1 MATGTRWVSAGY
13 QNDPEQFFSGEVD
26 YLTLSWIGRFSAE
39 GVSASGVTGFFV
51 WYLPAGFTAFASG
64 TANGASAVW
73 AKISATGAVTTAL
86 KRASAQATTTSG
98 KSLIEWFDIAIHTG
112 NVT

>member
-1 MATGTRWVSAGY
+1 MTTGTRWVSAGLD
-13 QNDPEQFFSGEVD
+13 NDPQYFYSGEVD
-26 YLTLSWIGRFSAE
+26 YLKMSWIGRFSGE
-39 GVSASGVTGFFV
+39 NISASGVTSFFA

-64 TANGASAVW
+64 TANGASAAW

-86 KRASAQATTTSG
+86 RRASARVTTTSG
-98 KSLIEWFDIAIHTG
+98 KSLLSWWDMAIYTG